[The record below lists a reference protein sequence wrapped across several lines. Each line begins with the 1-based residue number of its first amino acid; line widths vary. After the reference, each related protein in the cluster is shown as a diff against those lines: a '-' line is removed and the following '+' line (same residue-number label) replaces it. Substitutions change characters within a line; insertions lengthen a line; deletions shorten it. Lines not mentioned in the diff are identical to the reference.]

1 MTFGILVVI
10 LLRKI
15 NETSMTNF
23 NFNTQLDRFEKEK
36 LCNLL
41 ECSLKDLDL
50 LIDDAEKI
58 YHETNTVYD
67 SIMKILQQGYNVR
80 EATLIS
86 LICGKYYGFNQAEEQ
101 IEEDIKQKLF
111 DAFNKRRG

>member
-1 MTFGILVVI
+1 MTQKKFIMRQI
-10 LLRKI
+10 
-15 NETSMTNF
+15 
-23 NFNTQLDRFEKEK
+23 

>member
-1 MTFGILVVI
+1 MTD
-10 LLRKI
+10 
-15 NETSMTNF
+15 F

-41 ECSLKDLDL
+41 ECSLQDLDL
-50 LIDDAEKI
+50 LIENAEKI
-58 YHETNTVYD
+58 YNETNSVYD

-86 LICGKYYGFNQAEEQ
+86 LFCGKYFGFNQAEEQ

>member
-1 MTFGILVVI
+1 MTD
-10 LLRKI
+10 
-15 NETSMTNF
+15 F

-41 ECSLKDLDL
+41 ECSLQDLDL
-50 LIDDAEKI
+50 LMDNAEKI
-58 YHETNTVYD
+58 YNETNSVYD

-86 LICGKYYGFNQAEEQ
+86 LICGKYFGFNLAEEQ

>member
-1 MTFGILVVI
+1 MTD
-10 LLRKI
+10 
-15 NETSMTNF
+15 F

-41 ECSLKDLDL
+41 ECTFHDLDL
-50 LIDDAEKI
+50 IMANAEKI
-58 YHETNTVYD
+58 YNETSSVYD
-67 SIMKILQQGYNVR
+67 SIMKILQQGHNVR

-86 LICGKYYGFNQAEEQ
+86 LICGKYFGFNKAEEQ

>member
-1 MTFGILVVI
+1 MTD
-10 LLRKI
+10 
-15 NETSMTNF
+15 F

-41 ECSLKDLDL
+41 ECSLHELDL
-50 LIDDAEKI
+50 LMDNAEKI
-58 YHETNTVYD
+58 YNETNSVYD

-80 EATLIS
+80 ETTLIS
-86 LICGKYYGFNQAEEQ
+86 LICGKYFGFNQAEEQ